1 MNTVFMRLDGIMMSF
16 ATSEWNV
23 RYTASQPTRSM
34 VIGLIACCMG
44 IWDIAPLSADLRIG
58 YREERRGT
66 VLHDFQTVK
75 GDHMTAEG
83 NIKKDYT
90 EILEKSYLVD
100 AAFKVAVRRLDG
112 GDIGDIAMALQNPVW
127 VPFLG
132 RANCTPSVP
141 IFAGVGDYPDLES
154 ALRGDGY
161 AYVEDDNGMG
171 LPDRSGVWLVREVRY
186 AVA

>member
-34 VIGLIACCMG
+34 VIGLIACCRG
-44 IWDIAPLSADLRIG
+44 IRDVAPLSADLRIG
-58 YREERRGT
+58 LREERGGT

-90 EILEKSYLVD
+90 EILEKSYLVG
-100 AAFKVAVRRLDG
+100 AAFKVAVRRVDG
-112 GDIGDIAMALQNPVW
+112 SDIGDIASALRNPVW
-127 VPFLG
+127 APFLG
-132 RANCTPSVP
+132 RVNCPPSSP

-154 ALRGDGY
+154 ALHGDGY

-171 LPDRSGVWLVREVRY
+171 LPDRSGVWLVREVQY
-186 AVA
+186 ASA